1 MRVAK
6 RVHWNVPPEFN
17 QLVHDAGAERDLAK
31 AAVLW
36 RKYQEQMVGFAHLF
50 VLIQPIYQVGIR
62 KSVAG
67 LNVTAAGWLAEFNAA
82 KPA

>member
-1 MRVAK
+1 M
-6 RVHWNVPPEFN
+6 
-17 QLVHDAGAERDLAK
+17 
-31 AAVLW
+31 LW

-50 VLIQPIYQVGIR
+50 VLIQPTYQVGIR